1 MSESHHFVVVTF
13 TTTPANQ
20 SRALEEIGAYVA
32 SFLSQQPGFLTSR
45 LLASRDG
52 TSIVHQAEW
61 TDEAAFQAAGALAR
75 EHPDLPK
82 LMAYQPN
89 GVGYRLARTF

>member
-1 MSESHHFVVVTF
+1 MSDAHHFVVVTF
-13 TTTPANQ
+13 TTTPADQ
-20 SRALEEIGAYVA
+20 AQAVEEIGAYVA
-32 SFLSQQPGFLTSR
+32 SFLSRQPGFLNSR

-52 TSIVHQAEW
+52 ASIVHQAEW
-61 TDEAAFQAAGALAR
+61 INEAAFQAAGALAR

-82 LMAYQPN
+82 LLAYQPN